1 MLAGLFAIKSWET
14 LPMAWIPVLR
24 ASSASAGLLV
34 DAEEQS
40 AAVTF
45 ADGSAYKYEN
55 VSSSAI
61 HNLLNDKDLS
71 VGEWINEHL
80 KRGDVSCRF
89 LAEI

>member
-1 MLAGLFAIKSWET
+1 
-14 LPMAWIPVLR
+14 MAWTPVLR

-34 DAEEQS
+34 DPVELS

-61 HNLLNDKDLS
+61 HALLNDKGLS

-80 KRGDVSCRF
+80 KRGDVYCRF
-89 LAEI
+89 LAQI